1 MVCELFTSP
10 DLAEQLA
17 DRSEQPLIWSDSML
31 AKLSIVVAAVAAMT
45 TGYVF
50 NSTSSCA
57 SKCAAVT
64 PGCCACCDAGCFC
77 CETGSCSCADCKC
90 TCEGCGVAGCCAMA
104 APKAVSATKATCC
117 PSSAAKVVS
126 AKAACCDCCEAG
138 CACCVGGACGC
149 AICGCDGNCCVA
161 ATPVVA
167 KAKKCCEGGDC
178 SDKK

>member
-1 MVCELFTSP
+1 
-10 DLAEQLA
+10 
-17 DRSEQPLIWSDSML
+17 ML

-50 NSTSSCA
+50 NSSTCA
-57 SKCAAVT
+57 SKSAAVT

-77 CETGSCSCADCKC
+77 CDTGSCSCADCKC
-90 TCEGCGVAGCCAMA
+90 TCEGCGVAGCCATA
-104 APKAVSATKATCC
+104 APKAVSTTKAACC

-138 CACCVGGACGC
+138 CACCVTGDCACDV
-149 AICGCDGNCCVA
+149 CGCDGNCCVA

-167 KAKKCCEGGDC
+167 KTKKCCEGGAC